1 MFRVAALWRAR
12 LPGAGVFRRRPGPAL
27 LLLAGLALCLG
38 GCDIGYLSR
47 AAYEEG
53 RLLWERRPVAA
64 ELADPALSGEA
75 REKLK
80 TALAVRRFA
89 RDRLGLNVG
98 GAYTT
103 VSEVDPGA
111 TVWVLI
117 ACPKDSL
124 TPYQWWFPIVGDVPY
139 RGYFSRA
146 RAARKAR
153 AMERRGYD
161 TLVRSTVAFSTLGYF
176 DDPVLSNMLSLDRVE
191 LAAVL
196 IHELFHRTFF
206 LAGDARFDE
215 SAASYLGARGAEE
228 FFAAS
233 QGAASADA
241 KAARAL
247 FAADIEFARFLA
259 QSEAR
264 LLRLYASRLAPG
276 ELMARREAAFAA
288 IRQDYVR
295 LESGFPGL
303 RRFDLDRRPINNAVL
318 AHYLVYFH
326 GFDDFAALDRLHHDD
341 LRATIRAVIELA
353 RANPEDPFYAVWK
366 AGRGPVGRDGAPR

>member
-124 TPYQWWFPIVGDVPY
+124 
-139 RGYFSRA
+139 RRL